1 MVAWGRPGDEATQEG
16 PGSWIAE
23 EEHENEVAEEEPR
36 NINAAAGEKNGISL
50 RRTQLPHSYIY
61 IGSQLGPSSATSF
74 PPTVRM
80 W

>member
-1 MVAWGRPGDEATQEG
+1 MVAGGRPGDEATQEG
-16 PGSWIAE
+16 PGNGIAE
-23 EEHENEVAEEEPR
+23 EEPENEVAEEEPR

-50 RRTQLPHSYIY
+50 RRTQLPHSYI
-61 IGSQLGPSSATSF
+61 GSQLGPSSATSF